1 MCGTGGVIEKRSML
15 FLWKKKVRSSPYMA
29 FVHFEA
35 YDRFLLLEHIRE
47 DDDIPV
53 RELFARTVRIKVR
66 FLLDFSMLYLY
77 LSVSV

>member
-1 MCGTGGVIEKRSML
+1 
-15 FLWKKKVRSSPYMA
+15 MA